1 MSSSN
6 ARFNV
11 FPTRMALTNMKAKLK
26 GAQNGHN
33 LLKRKSEAL
42 TRRFREIVKK
52 IEDSKRKM
60 GKIMQVASFSLAE
73 VSYATGDISFQVRES
88 VSTAQLRVRAKSE
101 NVSGVQLPNFEYYI
115 DGQNAF
121 ELTGL
126 GRGGQ
131 QVQKCKETYIGA
143 AKVLI
148 ELASLQTAFVVLDEV
163 IRLTNRRVNAIEHV
177 TIPKYENTIAYI
189 ISELDEQDREE
200 FFRLKMIQ
208 KKKNQGK
215 ENEENAKIIET
226 GELKSSQNLLESI
239 RDEDVIF

>member
-1 MSSSN
+1 
-6 ARFNV
+6 
-11 FPTRMALTNMKAKLK
+11 MKAKLK

-215 ENEENAKIIET
+215 ENEENQKIIET
-226 GELKSSQNLLESI
+226 GELKPTQNILESI

>member
-1 MSSSN
+1 MSSN

-11 FPTRMALTNMKAKLK
+11 FPTRMALTNMKSKLK

-52 IEDSKRKM
+52 IEESKMKM

-73 VSYATGDISFQVRES
+73 VAYTTGDISFQVRES

-101 NVSGVQLPNFEYYI
+101 NVSGVQLPIFEHYI

-131 QVQKCKETYIGA
+131 QVQKCKDTYIGA

-215 ENEENAKIIET
+215 EPEDNKAIES
-226 GELKSSQNLLESI
+226 GELKNNQNILESI

>member
-1 MSSSN
+1 
-6 ARFNV
+6 
-11 FPTRMALTNMKAKLK
+11 LK

-42 TRRFREIVKK
+42 TRRFREITKK

-73 VSYATGDISFQVRES
+73 VAYTTGDISFQVRES

-131 QVQKCKETYIGA
+131 QVQKCKDTYIGA

-189 ISELDEQDREE
+189 VSELDEQDREE

-215 ENEENAKIIET
+215 EEEENAQIES
-226 GELKSSQNLLESI
+226 GELKANLLESI

>member
-1 MSSSN
+1 
-6 ARFNV
+6 
-11 FPTRMALTNMKAKLK
+11 
-26 GAQNGHN
+26 
-33 LLKRKSEAL
+33 
-42 TRRFREIVKK
+42 
-52 IEDSKRKM
+52 
-60 GKIMQVASFSLAE
+60 
-73 VSYATGDISFQVRES
+73 
-88 VSTAQLRVRAKSE
+88 
-101 NVSGVQLPNFEYYI
+101 
-115 DGQNAF
+115 
-121 ELTGL
+121 LTGL

-215 ENEENAKIIET
+215 EDEENAKIIES
-226 GELKSSQNLLESI
+226 GELKANLLESI

>member
-1 MSSSN
+1 
-6 ARFNV
+6 
-11 FPTRMALTNMKAKLK
+11 MALTNMKSKLK

-42 TRRFREIVKK
+42 TRRFREITKK
-52 IEDSKRKM
+52 IEESKRKM

-73 VSYATGDISFQVRES
+73 VAYTTGDISFQVRES

-101 NVSGVQLPNFEYYI
+101 NVSGVQLPNFEHYI

-208 KKKNQGK
+208 KKKNQNK
-215 ENEENAKIIET
+215 ANEENAKELET
-226 GELKSSQNLLESI
+226 GELKSNLLEDI
-239 RDEDVIF
+239 RDDDVIF

>member
-1 MSSSN
+1 
-6 ARFNV
+6 
-11 FPTRMALTNMKAKLK
+11 MALTNMKSKLK

-52 IEDSKRKM
+52 IEESKMKM

-73 VSYATGDISFQVRES
+73 VAYTTGDISFQVRES
-88 VSTAQLRVRAKSE
+88 VASAQLKVRAKSE
-101 NVSGVQLPNFEYYI
+101 NVSGVQLPIFEHYI

-131 QVQKCKETYIGA
+131 QVQKCKDTYISA
-143 AKVLI
+143 TKVLI

-215 ENEENAKIIET
+215 EAEENKAIET
-226 GELKSSQNLLESI
+226 GELKTGTQNILESI

>member
-1 MSSSN
+1 
-6 ARFNV
+6 
-11 FPTRMALTNMKAKLK
+11 MKSKLK

-42 TRRFREIVKK
+42 TRRFREITKK

-73 VSYATGDISFQVRES
+73 VAYTTGDISFQVRES

-143 AKVLI
+143 AQVLI

-215 ENEENAKIIET
+215 EDEENAKIIES
-226 GELKSSQNLLESI
+226 GELKANLLESI

>member
-1 MSSSN
+1 
-6 ARFNV
+6 
-11 FPTRMALTNMKAKLK
+11 MKAKLK

-226 GELKSSQNLLESI
+226 GELKSNQNLLESI

>member
-1 MSSSN
+1 
-6 ARFNV
+6 
-11 FPTRMALTNMKAKLK
+11 MKSKLK

-42 TRRFREIVKK
+42 TRRFREITKK
-52 IEDSKRKM
+52 IEESKRKM

-73 VSYATGDISFQVRES
+73 VAYTTGDISFQVRES

-101 NVSGVQLPNFEYYI
+101 NVSGVQLPNFEHYI

-189 ISELDEQDREE
+189 VSELDEQDREE

-215 ENEENAKIIET
+215 ADEENAQVIES
-226 GELKSSQNLLESI
+226 GELKPNLLESI